1 MNDIYP
7 ANNLAKNLQIFCRPK
22 LLIAMSEQESQLQ
35 SPTMEECE
43 STLKPNQR
51 NSASVM
57 PNRKIGND
65 SGTKSTS
72 NLFSLH
78 RLSAIP
84 HTTLLYYIIF
94 EI

>member
-1 MNDIYP
+1 MYP

-22 LLIAMSEQESQLQ
+22 LLIAMSEQESQLLKLQ
-35 SPTMEECE
+35 SPTMEEWE

-51 NSASVM
+51 NSTSVM

-65 SGTKSTS
+65 SWTKSTS

-78 RLSAIP
+78 RLRAIP
-84 HTTLLYYIIF
+84 HTT
-94 EI
+94 

>member
-1 MNDIYP
+1 MYP

-22 LLIAMSEQESQLQ
+22 LLIAMSEQESQLLKLQ
-35 SPTMEECE
+35 SPTMEEWE

-51 NSASVM
+51 NSASEM

-65 SGTKSTS
+65 SGTKSTN

-78 RLSAIP
+78 RLRAIP
-84 HTTLLYYIIF
+84 KPHKI
-94 EI
+94 